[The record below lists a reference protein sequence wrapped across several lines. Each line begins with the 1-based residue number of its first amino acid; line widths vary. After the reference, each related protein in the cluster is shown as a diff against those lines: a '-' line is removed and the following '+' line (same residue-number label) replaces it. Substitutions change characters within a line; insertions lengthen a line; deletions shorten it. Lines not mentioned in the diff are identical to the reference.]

1 MGEKRVGEDSGYIFA
16 GPTVERKRKVVK
28 PGIILIDNHKHGVIV
43 TENSD
48 SPWHR
53 ATYYA
58 HGSILSDAGGKFI
71 RQVAFCETIDPD
83 GDVTWSILWEPS
95 EGKASYHF
103 IVGTGKWKGIAGE
116 ATITDVTR
124 RADDHTMPSYS
135 MSWEVDEKNDETI
148 PPFSPKGP
156 YTNHATS
163 LSFHGPH
170 VTESIKEL
178 ANGLK
183 LIINTQ
189 LGVLI
194 GEDSTA
200 SNVLNPRGYA
210 ASYDKGVTVWSGD
223 KRLADVMLLE
233 DTDPDGDIAWL
244 VHVWWYA
251 RGRGLYKFVG
261 GTGKWE
267 GIRGEG
273 VTLGQLM
280 KRTDDYHLLRSEI
293 HWRIDNLS

>member
-16 GPTVERKRKVVK
+16 NPTVERKRKFVK
-28 PGIILIDNHKHGVIV
+28 PGMVLIDNHRNGVIV
-43 TENSD
+43 SNNAG
-48 SPWHR
+48 SPWYK
-53 ATYYA
+53 ATYYI
-58 HGSILSDAGGKFI
+58 HGSILSDAEGKFI

-95 EGKASYHF
+95 EEKASYHF

-116 ATITDVTR
+116 AVITGKQNH
-124 RADDHTMPSYS
+124 ADGHTTPSYR
-135 MSWEVDEKNDETI
+135 MSWEIDEKNDLTI

-170 VTESIKEL
+170 VTENIKEL

-183 LIINTQ
+183 LIVNTQ
-189 LGVLI
+189 IGVLLP
-194 GEDSTA
+194 E
-200 SNVLNPRGYA
+200 NPAIQSPRAYA
-210 ASYDKGVTVWSGD
+210 ASYDKGVTVWSGGV
-223 KRLADVMLLE
+223 RLSDVMLLE
-233 DTDPDGDIAWL
+233 DTDSDGDMSWL

-273 VTLGQLM
+273 TTLPATM
-280 KRTDDYHLLRSEI
+280 KRTDDYHFLRSEI
-293 HWRIDNLS
+293 NWRIDNPS

>member
-1 MGEKRVGEDSGYIFA
+1 MGEDTGYIFA
-16 GPTVERKRKVVK
+16 GPMVERKRKVVK
-28 PGIILIDNHKHGVIV
+28 PGVVLVDNHRQGVIFSD
-43 TENSD
+43 NKD
-48 SPWHR
+48 SPWSN
-53 ATYYA
+53 ATYYT
-58 HGSILSDAGGKFI
+58 HGSILCDDDGKFI

-83 GDVTWSILWEPS
+83 GDVTWSVLWEPK
-95 EGKASYHF
+95 EGDASYHF

-116 ATITDVTR
+116 ARITGTTS
-124 RADDHTMPSYS
+124 RADNYTMPLYKLR
-135 MSWEVDEKNDETI
+135 WEIDEKNDETI
-148 PPFSPKGP
+148 PPFDPQGP

-170 VTESIKEL
+170 VTENIKEL
-178 ANGLK
+178 ASGLR

-200 SNVLNPRGYA
+200 NNLLNPRGYA
-210 ASYDKGVTVWSGD
+210 ASYDKGVTIWRGD

-233 DTDPDGDIAWL
+233 DVDPEGDIAWL

-251 RGRGLYKFVG
+251 RGRGLYKFIG

-273 VTLGQLM
+273 KTLGALM
-280 KRTDDYHLLRSEI
+280 RRTDDYHLLRSEI
-293 HWRIDNLS
+293 NWRIDKHS

>member
-1 MGEKRVGEDSGYIFA
+1 MGEKGVGEDSGYIFA
-16 GPTVERKRKVVK
+16 GPTVERGRKVVK
-28 PGIILIDNHKHGVIV
+28 PGVVLIDNHREGVIV
-43 TENSD
+43 SDNAD
-48 SPWHR
+48 SPWHK

-58 HGSILSDAGGKFI
+58 HGSILSDADGGFI
-71 RQVAFCETIDPD
+71 LQVAFCETIDPD

-116 ATITDVTR
+116 AAVTSIQR
-124 RADDHTMPSYS
+124 RADDRTMPAYR
-135 MSWEVDEKNDETI
+135 MSWEIDEENDLTI
-148 PPFSPKGP
+148 PPFPPKGP

-170 VTESIKEL
+170 VTENVKEL
-178 ANGLK
+178 ANGLR
-183 LIINTQ
+183 LVMNTQ
-189 LGVLI
+189 LGVLV
-194 GEDSTA
+194 GEGSTE
-200 SNVLNPRGYA
+200 SNVSNPRGYA
-210 ASYDKGVTVWSGD
+210 ASYDRGVTVWSGRE
-223 KRLADVMLLE
+223 RLADVMLLE
-233 DTDPDGDIAWL
+233 DVDPDGDIAWL

-273 VTLGQLM
+273 TTLGQLM
-280 KRTDDYHLLRSEI
+280 RRTDDYHLLRSEI

>member
-1 MGEKRVGEDSGYIFA
+1 MSGKRVGEDSGYIFA
-16 GPTVERKRKVVK
+16 GPAVERKRKTVK
-28 PGIILIDNHKHGVIV
+28 PDIVLIDNHRLGVIV
-43 TENSD
+43 SD
-48 SPWHR
+48 DPGSPWHK
-53 ATYYA
+53 ATYYT
-58 HGSILSDAGGKFI
+58 HGSILCDAEGRFI

-83 GDVTWSILWEPS
+83 GDVTWSILWEPR
-95 EGKASYHF
+95 EGWASYHF
-103 IVGTGKWKGIAGE
+103 IVGTGKWRGIAGE
-116 ATITDVTR
+116 ATVTGVQG
-124 RADDHTMPSYS
+124 RADDHTMPSYR

-148 PPFSPKGP
+148 PAFAPRGP

-170 VTESIKEL
+170 VTENVKEL
-178 ANGLK
+178 ASGLR
-183 LIINTQ
+183 LIANTQ

-194 GEDSTA
+194 GEDTVA

-210 ASYDKGVTVWSGD
+210 ASYDKGVTVWSCG

-280 KRTDDYHLLRSEI
+280 PRSDDYHLLRSEI
-293 HWRIDNLS
+293 HWRIDDPR

>member
-1 MGEKRVGEDSGYIFA
+1 MDEKRVGEDTGYLFI
-16 GPTVERKRKVVK
+16 GPTVERNRKVVK
-28 PGIILIDNHKHGVIV
+28 KGVVLVDNHKSGVIV
-43 TENSD
+43 SDNPD
-48 SPWHR
+48 SPWNK

-58 HGSILSDAGGKFI
+58 HGSSLCDDDGKFI
-71 RQVAFCETIDPD
+71 RQVAFCETIDPK

-116 ATITDVTR
+116 ATITDMMG
-124 RADDHTMPSYS
+124 RADDYTMPIYS
-135 MSWEVDEKNDETI
+135 MKWEIDEKNDEI
-148 PPFSPKGP
+148 VPVFEPKGQ

-170 VTESIKEL
+170 VTEEIKEL

-194 GEDSTA
+194 GEDTTA
-200 SNVLNPRGYA
+200 INVQNPRGYA
-210 ASYDKGVTVWSGD
+210 ASYDKGVTVWKHG

-233 DTDPDGDIAWL
+233 DVDPDGDIAWL
-244 VHVWWYA
+244 VHAWWYE
-251 RGRGLYKFVG
+251 RGRGLYKFIG

-273 VTLGQLM
+273 KTLGQLM
-280 KRTDDYHLLRSEI
+280 RRSDDYHLLRSEI
-293 HWRIDNLS
+293 HWRFDDVS